1 MTRLYKGKYRS
12 DTTRLKNYDYGSHG
26 LFSVT
31 INTKNQVCFF
41 GQIVQPNNADGSLGE
56 AQLDPTEIGRIAHQY
71 WLDIPNHFPFVELDE
86 FIIMPNHIHGI
97 LFFNKPDY
105 NDWKPNEFGPQS
117 KNLGSVI
124 RGYKA
129 GVKAYA
135 TTNNVEFQWHS
146 KYYDSVVRSYRR
158 LQNIRAYIHNNPKK
172 WLEDG
177 KHLRYINPS

>member
-1 MTRLYKGKYRS
+1 M
-12 DTTRLKNYDYGSHG
+12 
-26 LFSVT
+26 T

-41 GQIVQPNNADGSLGE
+41 GQIVQPQKPDGSLGE
-56 AQLDPTEIGRIAHQY
+56 AQLDPTEMGRVAQQY
-71 WLDIPNHFPFVELDE
+71 WLDIPNHFPFVELDA

-105 NDWKPNEFGPQS
+105 NDWKMNEFGPQS

-146 KYYDSVVRSYRR
+146 KYYDSVVRSYRQ
-158 LQNIRAYIHNNPKK
+158 LQNIREYILNNPKK

-177 KHLRYINPS
+177 KHLRPTGL